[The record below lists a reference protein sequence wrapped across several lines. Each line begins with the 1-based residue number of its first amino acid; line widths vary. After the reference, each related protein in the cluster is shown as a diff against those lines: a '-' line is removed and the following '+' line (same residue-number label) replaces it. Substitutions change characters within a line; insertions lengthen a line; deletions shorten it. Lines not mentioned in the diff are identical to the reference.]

1 MKFRGAVMTDNS
13 EPRRELWILGV
24 KSGDGREDIIFSY
37 LAAGGYSCQ
46 LEEYDNVEN
55 GRPLGIVLDISPFS
69 DDGWGVLLKIKGNP
83 ATRNIPVL
91 PVFLSA
97 LGKVGGVFPVAGFFM
112 LPIDEHYLLDRL
124 AVYGLT
130 EDVETWDLQALVVS
144 RSGEEKLSKAIESLG
159 FEVVKGYT
167 GKEALALTSIHP
179 HYQAFCSHMLPD
191 MSGFELLEKF
201 RLFPYSRNIPIFV
214 LLKEQMKVGEKAA
227 MSREIAHLVSKHQL
241 SCGEFLAHLRR
252 RE

>member
-1 MKFRGAVMTDNS
+1 M
-13 EPRRELWILGV
+13 
-24 KSGDGREDIIFSY
+24 
-37 LAAGGYSCQ
+37 
-46 LEEYDNVEN
+46 
-55 GRPLGIVLDISPFS
+55 
-69 DDGWGVLLKIKGNP
+69 
-83 ATRNIPVL
+83 
-91 PVFLSA
+91 
-97 LGKVGGVFPVAGFFM
+97 FPVAGFFM

-144 RSGEEKLSKAIESLG
+144 RSGEEKLSRAVESLG
-159 FEVVKGYT
+159 FEIVKAYT

-179 HYQAFCSHMLPD
+179 HYLAFCSQMLPD

-227 MSREIAHLVSKHQL
+227 MSREIAHLVSKNQL
-241 SCGEFLAHLRR
+241 SCEEFLAHLRR